1 MDAPINDQNTHLAN
15 MGRMIED
22 QESKMRLTINEIYF
36 GKTKKV
42 SKMQIC
48 YMKKVSFLKSTIF
61 EKNIFQV
68 MSDLRST
75 EKQSELEKQDEIVRE
90 LNNAMANR
98 GN

>member
-42 SKMQIC
+42 SKMQIY